1 MPDANFFGKKK
12 VFPCNNYF
20 YFIILSSSF
29 RLRLG
34 KILKF
39 FGFFK
44 KIFPL
49 FAFSSNET
57 ILFCK
62 FIRNTSVKK
71 TATTKNQQNKTK
83 AADWFYFSSITSR
96 INLEFSIYLCLS
108 YIQSVVNQFHQV
120 KQLPQ
125 RIKYLIKYVIFT
137 LFF

>member
-1 MPDANFFGKKK
+1 MRILMSHDRKEEVIKYARCKFLWQKK

-20 YFIILSSSF
+20 HFIILSSSF
-29 RLRLG
+29 RQRLG
-34 KILKF
+34 KIFKF

-49 FAFSSNET
+49 FAFSSNEI

-71 TATTKNQQNKTK
+71 KTATTKNQQNKTK
-83 AADWFYFSSITSR
+83 VADWFYFSSITPR

-108 YIQSVVNQFHQV
+108 YI
-120 KQLPQ
+120 
-125 RIKYLIKYVIFT
+125 
-137 LFF
+137 